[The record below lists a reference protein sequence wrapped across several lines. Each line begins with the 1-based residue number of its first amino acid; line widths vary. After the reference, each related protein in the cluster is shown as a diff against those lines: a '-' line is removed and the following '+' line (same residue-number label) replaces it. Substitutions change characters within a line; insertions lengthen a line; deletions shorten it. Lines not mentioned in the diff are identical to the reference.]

1 VVVGQDVCKVVE
13 EEVLIIV
20 TVNCTRKVAP
30 HPRLFLS
37 VVPSSKM
44 STTAARKKAA
54 RDAGL
59 EKIRKKIKGKEVRRS
74 FARIIC

>member
-1 VVVGQDVCKVVE
+1 
-13 EEVLIIV
+13 
-20 TVNCTRKVAP
+20 
-30 HPRLFLS
+30 
-37 VVPSSKM
+37 M

-59 EKIRKKIKGKEVRRS
+59 EKIRKKIKGKEVRPS